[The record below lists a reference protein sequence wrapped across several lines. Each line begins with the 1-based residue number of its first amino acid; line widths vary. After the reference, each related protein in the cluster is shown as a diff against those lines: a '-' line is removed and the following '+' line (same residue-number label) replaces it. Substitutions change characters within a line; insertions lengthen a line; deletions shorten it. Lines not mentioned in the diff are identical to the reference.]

1 VLPPGERLRSALATA
16 AVAGIVAVAVP
27 GPAAGQAG
35 EEAPWPMAGRD
46 ATHSGTTGGPV
57 PPYREAWRRDVGM
70 GGPVAGPVVGAG
82 AVVAIAEEGVAALD
96 PETGEI
102 LWTAPR
108 SEGASGP
115 PAIAG
120 AVVIHASGTEDSAS
134 LVARGVDDGRER
146 WRAYL
151 GGPVG
156 GGVAVDGGI
165 VYVGTRAGILF
176 GFDVRSGEQRFRFAS
191 RGAADGTPAVAGGL
205 VLGGWEDRGTGIST
219 VRAMPVDSGVEER
232 APEWEVS
239 GGPSPVTA
247 AAVAA
252 RERAAFVA
260 LGDGTVRA
268 VGLESGEERW
278 QDRLRDVPSEEQV
291 PAAGEALVVADR
303 LHVARLDPATG
314 EERWAYRLADLQSLG
329 DGRFNTLARSAPA
342 VVGDGV
348 LIGDATGVLSAVDL
362 ASGHRVW
369 RADLGRGSVAP
380 PAADAERVYAATL
393 GPGGE
398 VVALE
403 HNPDGR
409 RIDQV
414 SPTVLSPLR
423 AVLNF
428 LAAFVLASVIIL
440 GVFRYALP
448 GRRPPRPEQARP

>member
-1 VLPPGERLRSALATA
+1 
-16 AVAGIVAVAVP
+16 
-27 GPAAGQAG
+27 
-35 EEAPWPMAGRD
+35 
-46 ATHSGTTGGPV
+46 
-57 PPYREAWRRDVGM
+57 
-70 GGPVAGPVVGAG
+70 VAGPVVGAG
-82 AVVAIAEEGVAALD
+82 AVIVIGADGIGALD
-96 PETGEI
+96 PETGDI

-108 SEGASGP
+108 SQGTAGS

-120 AVVIHASGTEDSAS
+120 DVVIHASGTDDSAA
-134 LVARGVDDGRER
+134 LVARAVDDGREV

-151 GGPVG
+151 SSPTA
-156 GGVAVDGGI
+156 GGVVVDGPI
-165 VYVGTRAGILF
+165 AYVGTGHGIVF

-205 VLGGWEDRGTGIST
+205 VLAGWEDRPTGIST
-219 VRAMPVDSGVEER
+219 VRAVPVASGLDER

-239 GGPSPVTA
+239 GGPSAVTA
-247 AAVAA
+247 ATVAA
-252 RERAAFVA
+252 RGGVVFMT

-268 VGLESGEERW
+268 VDLRSGEERW
-278 QDRLRDVPSEEQV
+278 QDRLRDVPSGDQV
-291 PAAGEALVVADR
+291 PAAGEALLVADR

-314 EERWAYRLADLQSLG
+314 DERWAYRLADLRALG

-342 VVGDGV
+342 VVGDAV
-348 LIGDATGVLSAVDL
+348 LIGDAAGVLSAV
-362 ASGHRVW
+362 AITTGHRVW
-369 RADLGRGSVAP
+369 RADLGHGAVSS

-428 LAAFVLASVIIL
+428 LAAFILASVLIL
-440 GVFRYALP
+440 AIFRYALP
-448 GRRPPRPEQARP
+448 GRRPSGTKEARG